1 MMGRPEGTANAFKND
16 STSVCSFLKMFM
28 EKLLTLPDQTSK
40 KNVLEDLWVLM
51 TVRDTKSQVQISY
64 QYISKILLGID
75 PDALPLL

>member
-51 TVRDTKSQVQISY
+51 TVRDTKSQVQVLS
-64 QYISKILLGID
+64 QSISKMLLGTD
-75 PDALPLL
+75 LDALPLL

>member
-51 TVRDTKSQVQISY
+51 TVRDTKSQVQISS
-64 QYISKILLGID
+64 QYILKILLGID

>member
-16 STSVCSFLKMFM
+16 STSVCSFLKIFM

-51 TVRDTKSQVQISY
+51 TVRDTKSQVEFSSVR
-64 QYISKILLGID
+64 YINPS
-75 PDALPLL
+75 